1 MQYKKKLLT
10 DNHYQSL
17 LIGLQYARNRIIFFT
32 LFCVY
37 ALLSVLATTDKDIY
51 MLNPIKMPL
60 LNMELPLVSFYIAIP
75 LFLVV
80 LQFNLLYHL
89 KTYKESLYKAYLQN
103 AKDVHSLPKGLFEG
117 ALLYSSNGFFYK
129 AIKFAIFAIVYIFPI
144 ITLSAF
150 YIRFSD
156 YQSFGIS
163 SWHLLLIVGSIAFLF
178 VFKNLLHFKSNKISS
193 ATLKKY
199 IRKNFK
205 NAFFSYS
212 AKAITNSFYCNYWK
226 V

>member
-1 MQYKKKLLT
+1 MKKKPLT

-17 LIGLQYARNRIIFFT
+17 LIGLQHVRNRIIFFT

-51 MLNPIKMPL
+51 MLSAIKMPL
-60 LNMELPLVSFYIAIP
+60 LNIELPLISFYIVIP
-75 LFLVV
+75 LFLVI
-80 LQFNLLYHL
+80 LQFNLLYHMQ
-89 KTYKESLYKAYLQN
+89 TYKENLYKAYLQN
-103 AKDVHSLPKGLFEG
+103 AKDVKSLPKGLFEG
-117 ALLYSSNGFFYK
+117 ALLYSSGGFFYK

-193 ATLKKY
+193 AIKWLKY
-199 IRKNFK
+199 IFVVIIISLF
-205 NAFFSYS
+205 ATY
-212 AKAITNSFYCNYWK
+212 
-226 V
+226 